1 MEGLFALYNG
11 ALASCLVFYLIIL
24 REKQRFV
31 EIFGIQFVN
40 FQLQYCLPYDYEI
53 SRTSTSL
60 FRFYDWKRTILLR
73 RFP

>member
-24 REKQRFV
+24 RENPRLG

-40 FQLQYCLPYDYEI
+40 FQLQNRLHYFYEI
-53 SRTSTSL
+53 SRNRNSL
-60 FRFYDWKRTILLR
+60 HHYFQ
-73 RFP
+73 